1 VLLGL
6 SKAVRNLL
14 TFLQQVYLLE
24 VVGGVA
30 VTCLGWVSC
39 YLTGSPW
46 LRSAPLWLGG
56 YLLVYNL
63 DRLHYDP
70 ADQVNTPTRFRY
82 RNSLRSKR
90 LFLVWLSAAT
100 LVAWPAI
107 TGRLWLIPLIVLAIA
122 ALQFYSRP
130 IPLVR
135 KRLKDLPVLKT
146 FIAPSLIAAVLV
158 LWPVLE
164 IRRSLGAREIL
175 VFFWCFVI
183 LSVNSISFDLRDIQG
198 DRRNGTRTLPV
209 LLGANW
215 STVLLGALAL
225 LAIVMSPLLGLRGVA
240 NVLLPCSLLLGAGSI
255 LVALFA
261 QVQPITLSFVADL
274 FFCLPALA
282 LWVAR

>member
-6 SKAVRNLL
+6 SKAVRKLL
-14 TFLQQVYLLE
+14 TLLQQVYLLE

-56 YLLVYNL
+56 YLFVYNL

-70 ADQVNTPTRFRY
+70 ADQVNTPTRFLY
-82 RNSLRSKR
+82 RDSLRSKR
-90 LFLVWLSAAT
+90 LFLIWLSVAT

-107 TGRLWLIPLIVLAIA
+107 TGRLWLIPPILLAIA
-122 ALQFYSRP
+122 VLQFYSRP
-130 IPLVR
+130 MPLVR

-158 LWPVLE
+158 LWPALE
-164 IRRSLGAREIL
+164 LRRSLGAREIL
-175 VFFWCFVI
+175 VFSWCFIV
-183 LSVNSISFDLRDIQG
+183 LSVNSISFDLRDIRG
-198 DRRNGTRTLPV
+198 DLRNGTRTVPV
-209 LLGANW
+209 LLGATW

-225 LAIVMSPLLGLRGVA
+225 LAIVMSPLLGLRGAA
-240 NVLLPCSLLLGAGSI
+240 NVLLPCSLLLGAASI
-255 LVALFA
+255 LVALFSH
-261 QVQPITLSFVADL
+261 VQPITLSFVADL
-274 FFCLPALA
+274 FFCLPAFA
-282 LWVAR
+282 LWLAR

>member
-14 TFLQQVYLLE
+14 TFIQQVYLLE

-30 VTCLGWVSC
+30 ITCLGWVC
-39 YLTGSPW
+39 CRLTGSPW

-70 ADQVNTPTRFRY
+70 ADQLNTPTRFLHRE
-82 RNSLRSKR
+82 SLRSKR
-90 LFLVWLSAAT
+90 LLLIWLSAAT
-100 LVAWPAI
+100 LAGWPAI
-107 TGRLWLIPLIVLAIA
+107 TGRWWLIPPIVLAIA

-130 IPLVR
+130 APLLR

-146 FIAPSLIAAVLV
+146 FIAPILIAAVLV

-164 IRRSLGAREIL
+164 VRTSLGAKEIL

-198 DRRNGTRTLPV
+198 DRQNGTRTLPV

-215 STVLLGALAL
+215 STVLIVALAL
-225 LAIVMSPLLGLRGVA
+225 LAIVMSPLLGLRGTA
-240 NVLLPCSLLLGAGSI
+240 NVLLPCSLLLGIGLI
-255 LVALFA
+255 LVALFSR
-261 QVQPITLSFVADL
+261 VQPITLSFVADL
-274 FFCLPALA
+274 FFCLPAFA

>member
-1 VLLGL
+1 VSLGL
-6 SKAVRNLL
+6 SRAVRNLSA
-14 TFLQQVYLLE
+14 FLHQIYLLE
-24 VVGGVA
+24 VVGGVE

-70 ADQVNTPTRFRY
+70 ADQVNTPTRFLY
-82 RNSLRSKR
+82 RESLRSKR
-90 LFLVWLSAAT
+90 LFLIWLSAAT
-100 LVAWPAI
+100 LVGWPAV
-107 TGRLWLIPLIVLAIA
+107 TGRWWLIPPIVLATA
-122 ALQFYSRP
+122 TLQFYSRP
-130 IPLVR
+130 LPLVR

-146 FIAPSLIAAVLV
+146 FIAPFLIAAVLV

-164 IRRSLGAREIL
+164 LRRSLGAREML
-175 VFFWCFVI
+175 VFFWCFIV

-198 DRRNGTRTLPV
+198 DLRNGTRTLAV

-225 LAIVMSPLLGLRGVA
+225 LASLMSPLLGLRGAA
-240 NVLLPCSLLLGAGSI
+240 NVLLPCSLLLGASSI
-255 LVALFA
+255 LAAFFA
-261 QVQPITLSFVADL
+261 HVQPITLSFVADL
-274 FFCLPALA
+274 FFCLPAAA

>member
-1 VLLGL
+1 VLSGL

-14 TFLQQVYLLE
+14 TLLQQVYLLE

-70 ADQVNTPTRFRY
+70 ADQVNTPTRFLY
-82 RNSLRSKR
+82 RDSLRSKR
-90 LFLVWLSAAT
+90 LFLIWLSAAT
-100 LVAWPAI
+100 LVVWPAI
-107 TGRLWLIPLIVLAIA
+107 TGRLWLIPPIVLAIA

-130 IPLVR
+130 MPLVR

-158 LWPVLE
+158 LWPAFEL
-164 IRRSLGAREIL
+164 RRSLGAREIL
-175 VFFWCFVI
+175 VFSWCFII
-183 LSVNSISFDLRDIQG
+183 LSVNSISFDLRDIRG
-198 DRRNGTRTLPV
+198 DLRNGTRTVPV

-225 LAIVMSPLLGLRGVA
+225 LAVVMSPLLGLRGAA
-240 NVLLPCSLLLGAGSI
+240 NILLPCSLLLGAGSI

>member
-14 TFLQQVYLLE
+14 TFIQQVYLLE

-30 VTCLGWVSC
+30 ITCLGWVC
-39 YLTGSPW
+39 CRLTGSPW

-70 ADQVNTPTRFRY
+70 ADQLNTPTRFLHRE
-82 RNSLRSKR
+82 SLRSKR
-90 LFLVWLSAAT
+90 LCLIWLSAAT
-100 LVAWPAI
+100 LAGWPAI
-107 TGRLWLIPLIVLAIA
+107 TGRWWLIPPIVLAIA

-130 IPLVR
+130 APLLR

-146 FIAPSLIAAVLV
+146 FIAPILIAAVLV

-164 IRRSLGAREIL
+164 VRTSLGAKEIL

-198 DRRNGTRTLPV
+198 DRQNGTRTLPV

-215 STVLLGALAL
+215 STVLIVAFAL
-225 LAIVMSPLLGLRGVA
+225 LAIVMSPLLGLRGAA
-240 NVLLPCSLLLGAGSI
+240 NVLLPCSLLLGTGLI
-255 LVALFA
+255 LVALFSH
-261 QVQPITLSFVADL
+261 VQPITLSFVADL
-274 FFCLPALA
+274 FFCLPAFA
-282 LWVAR
+282 FWVAR

>member
-1 VLLGL
+1 VLLGS
-6 SKAVRNLL
+6 SKAVRNLR
-14 TFLQQVYLLE
+14 TFLYQVYLLE
-24 VVGGVA
+24 IVGGVA

-70 ADQVNTPTRFRY
+70 ADQVNTPTRFLY
-82 RNSLRSKR
+82 RESLRSKR
-90 LFLVWLSAAT
+90 LFLIWLSAAT
-100 LVAWPAI
+100 LVGWPAV
-107 TGRLWLIPLIVLAIA
+107 TARWWLIPPILLAIA

-130 IPLVR
+130 VPLVQ

-164 IRRSLGAREIL
+164 LRRSLGEREML
-175 VFFWCFVI
+175 VFFWCFII

-198 DRRNGTRTLPV
+198 DLRNGTRTVPV

-215 STVLLGALAL
+215 STVLLSGLAL
-225 LAIVMSPLLGLRGVA
+225 LATLMSPLLGLQGTA
-240 NVLLPCSLLLGAGSI
+240 NILLPCSLLLGAGSI
-255 LVALFA
+255 LVAIFSH
-261 QVQPITLSFVADL
+261 VQPMTLSFVADL
-274 FFCLPALA
+274 FFCLPAVA
-282 LWVAR
+282 LWMAR

>member
-1 VLLGL
+1 VLLEL

-14 TFLQQVYLLE
+14 AFLQQVYLLE
-24 VVGGVA
+24 VIGGVA

-70 ADQVNTPTRFRY
+70 ADQVNTPSRFLY
-82 RNSLRSKR
+82 RDSLRSKR
-90 LFLVWLSAAT
+90 LFLIWLSAAT
-100 LVAWPAI
+100 LVAWPAV
-107 TGRLWLIPLIVLAIA
+107 TGRLWLIPPIILAIA

-130 IPLVR
+130 MPLVR
-135 KRLKDLPVLKT
+135 KRLKDLPGLKT

-158 LWPVLE
+158 LWPALE
-164 IRRSLGAREIL
+164 LRRSLGAREIL
-175 VFFWCFVI
+175 VFSWCFII

-198 DRRNGTRTLPV
+198 DLRNGTRTVPV

-225 LAIVMSPLLGLRGVA
+225 LAIVMSPLLGLRGAA

-255 LVALFA
+255 FVALFSH
-261 QVQPITLSFVADL
+261 VQPITLSFVADL
-274 FFCLPALA
+274 FFCLPAFA

>member
-6 SKAVRNLL
+6 SKAERNLL

-30 VTCLGWVSC
+30 VTCFGWVC
-39 YLTGSPW
+39 CRLTGSPW

-70 ADQVNTPTRFRY
+70 ADQLNTPTRFLHRE
-82 RNSLRSKR
+82 SLRSKR
-90 LFLVWLSAAT
+90 LLLSWLSAAT
-100 LVAWPAI
+100 LAGWPAI
-107 TGRLWLIPLIVLAIA
+107 TGRWWLIPPIGLAIA

-130 IPLVR
+130 VPLVR

-146 FIAPSLIAAVLV
+146 FIAPILIAAVLV

-164 IRRSLGAREIL
+164 VRRSLGAREIL

-215 STVLLGALAL
+215 STVLIVALAL
-225 LAIVMSPLLGLRGVA
+225 LAIVMSPLLGLRGAA
-240 NVLLPCSLLLGAGSI
+240 NVLLPCSLLVGTGLI
-255 LVALFA
+255 LVALFSH
-261 QVQPITLSFVADL
+261 VQPITLSFVADL
-274 FFCLPALA
+274 FFCLPAFA

>member
-1 VLLGL
+1 VSLGL
-6 SKAVRNLL
+6 SRAVRNLSA
-14 TFLQQVYLLE
+14 FLHQIYLLE
-24 VVGGVA
+24 VVGGVE

-70 ADQVNTPTRFRY
+70 ADQVNTPTRFLY
-82 RNSLRSKR
+82 RESLRSKR
-90 LFLVWLSAAT
+90 LFLIWLSAAT
-100 LVAWPAI
+100 LVGWPAV
-107 TGRLWLIPLIVLAIA
+107 TGRWWLIPPIVLATA
-122 ALQFYSRP
+122 TLQFYSRP
-130 IPLVR
+130 LPLVR

-146 FIAPSLIAAVLV
+146 FIAPFLIAAVLV

-164 IRRSLGAREIL
+164 LRRSLGAREVL
-175 VFFWCFVI
+175 VFLWCFIV

-198 DRRNGTRTLPV
+198 DLRNGTRTLPV

-225 LAIVMSPLLGLRGVA
+225 LATLMSPLLGLQGAA
-240 NVLLPCSLLLGAGSI
+240 NVLVPCSVLLGAGSI
-255 LVALFA
+255 LVAFFSH
-261 QVQPITLSFVADL
+261 VQPITLSFVADL
-274 FFCLPALA
+274 LFCLPAVA

>member
-1 VLLGL
+1 VSSGL
-6 SKAVRNLL
+6 SKAARNPL
-14 TFLQQVYLLE
+14 TFLRQVYLLE

-30 VTCLGWVSC
+30 VTCLGWVC
-39 YLTGSPW
+39 CHLTGSPW
-46 LRSAPLWLGG
+46 LPSAPLWLGG

-70 ADQVNTPTRFRY
+70 ADQVNTPTRFLY
-82 RNSLRSKR
+82 RDSLRSKR
-90 LFLVWLSAAT
+90 LFLIWLSAAT
-100 LVAWPAI
+100 LVGWPAV
-107 TGRLWLIPLIVLAIA
+107 TGRWWLIAPIVLAIA

-130 IPLVR
+130 VPLVR

-164 IRRSLGAREIL
+164 LGRSLGAREIL
-175 VFFWCFVI
+175 VFFWCFII

-198 DRRNGTRTLPV
+198 DLRNGTRTVPV

-215 STVLLGALAL
+215 STVLLAALAL
-225 LAIVMSPLLGLRGVA
+225 LAIVMSPLLGLRGAA
-240 NVLLPCSLLLGAGSI
+240 NVLVPCSLLLGAGSI
-255 LVALFA
+255 LLALFFH
-261 QVQPITLSFVADL
+261 VRPITLSFVADL
-274 FFCLPALA
+274 FFCLPAFA